1 MEPTVEQPTVFD
13 DELQQAGTVYAQAL
27 LGAAEQAGCVEAVV
41 EQLQGVIREGFDRF
55 PTLEL
60 ALAAPRLSESEKVAM
75 LDRIFGDRVE
85 PLLLNFLKV
94 LARRRRLPALR
105 SILAAML
112 HQRDE
117 QLGRVEVEVTTA
129 APLSE
134 QQLGQVQERLE
145 TLFAGAVR
153 MQLKVDPQLIGGL
166 VIRIGDRVYDGSLD
180 GQLERLQET
189 TRLGAM
195 RGLRQRRGVVV
206 AEGST

>member
-1 MEPTVEQPTVFD
+1 MEQTVEQPTVFD

-27 LGAAEQAGCVEAVV
+27 LGAAEQAGCVEPVI
-41 EQLQGVIREGFDRF
+41 EQLQGVIREGFNRF

-75 LDRIFGDRVE
+75 LDRIFGGRVE

-105 SILAAML
+105 AIAQAIGE
-112 HQRDE
+112 QRDR
-117 QLGRVEVEVTTA
+117 QLGRVEVELTTA
-129 APLSE
+129 APLGE
-134 QQLGQVQERLE
+134 QQLEQVQARLE
-145 TLFAGAVR
+145 SLFAGTVR
-153 MQLKVDPQLIGGL
+153 LRLKIDPQLLGGL

-189 TRLGAM
+189 TRAGAL
-195 RGLRQRRGVVV
+195 RGLRQRRGVLV
-206 AEGST
+206 ADGSA